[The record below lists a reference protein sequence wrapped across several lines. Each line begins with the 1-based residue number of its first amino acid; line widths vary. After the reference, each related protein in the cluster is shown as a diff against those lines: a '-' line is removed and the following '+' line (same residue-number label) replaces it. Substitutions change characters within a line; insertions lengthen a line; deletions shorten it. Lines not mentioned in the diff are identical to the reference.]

1 MTAHGLHWDRRA
13 GGCQGADEL
22 KTHERAAAWEVD
34 AGMGFEACQDPLIG
48 SLGRKSGAIVPAKF
62 ARAQNSAPRYFVP
75 ASSNHD
81 HVYGFKID
89 SKGS

>member
-1 MTAHGLHWDRRA
+1 MACIGTGEQEVVRVPMSS
-13 GGCQGADEL
+13 

-81 HVYGFKID
+81 HVYAFMID